1 MMLISRIRQFFA
13 TAKGRDVL
21 LYLIFVVVSFAF
33 WMILTLGNSLQS
45 NITVRLKIEGMPKGV
60 TLVGDCPEHIVVSVK
75 TNGYAFLRQMLNVE
89 PELSLDFAKY
99 DNRNGYLIVSHQQ
112 LQEQL
117 VGLLGQEA
125 TINSFSPDGFSSY
138 YTKLPPKKVPV
149 HIVGDFAAG
158 MQYVINGDI
167 TVEPHIVSVYS
178 GEDNLNAIDFINT
191 NKIIRHNLSDTLKV
205 KVAVSKMTDVKIVP
219 DTVSIVVP
227 VEPLVRKTQDITIT
241 SKNCPEGVRIVAF
254 PAIVKVDY
262 LLPLSLYNS
271 PKSEHPVVYVDYND
285 ILQSTR
291 MLPLRVVPSQRFHN
305 VILPTDS
312 VEYITE

>member
-1 MMLISRIRQFFA
+1 MLISRIRQFFA

-117 VGLLGQEA
+117 VGLLG
-125 TINSFSPDGFSSY
+125 
-138 YTKLPPKKVPV
+138 
-149 HIVGDFAAG
+149 
-158 MQYVINGDI
+158 
-167 TVEPHIVSVYS
+167 
-178 GEDNLNAIDFINT
+178 
-191 NKIIRHNLSDTLKV
+191 
-205 KVAVSKMTDVKIVP
+205 
-219 DTVSIVVP
+219 
-227 VEPLVRKTQDITIT
+227 
-241 SKNCPEGVRIVAF
+241 
-254 PAIVKVDY
+254 
-262 LLPLSLYNS
+262 
-271 PKSEHPVVYVDYND
+271 
-285 ILQSTR
+285 
-291 MLPLRVVPSQRFHN
+291 
-305 VILPTDS
+305 
-312 VEYITE
+312 